1 MAYKTYSKGLYNIA
15 KDITSKHIHNKTC
28 VFIGSYF
35 VLSIWR
41 HRCSLG
47 TSLCIITRFPQVPGK
62 KVLKVNDYEN
72 NHKLTPLLYKR
83 INLDMCTLSISFKL
97 LRDTTILLSS
107 TSCLLNTART
117 SSSCTKKQEKH
128 INTIFVGYLNL
139 YKKVNKRHKAYLRRK

>member
-1 MAYKTYSKGLYNIA
+1 MCLFCRELLCFVSMTSSVFTWYKSV
-15 KDITSKHIHNKTC
+15 HNNS
-28 VFIGSYF
+28 FS
-35 VLSIWR
+35 SRAWE
-41 HRCSLG
+41 
-47 TSLCIITRFPQVPGK
+47 K
-62 KVLKVNDYEN
+62 KVLKVDDYEN

-83 INLDMCTLSISFKL
+83 INLDMRTLSISFKL

-139 YKKVNKRHKAYLRRK
+139 YKKVNKRHKAHLRRK